1 MTGRREGLRGNSE
14 AKSELRAIDART
26 PDPHHVERRPK
37 LRGTDVGRI
46 VLRVAE
52 VRAVQAE
59 LPPVDLEPQP
69 GIEELVTRLRIVI
82 RDVPVL
88 TTDGGCVDP
97 RSSGYQSRRLADCPC
112 QRERKGK
119 REEGLNTM
127 PTCLRNIV

>member
-26 PDPHHVERRPK
+26 PDPRHVERRPK

-97 RSSGYQSRRLADCPC
+97 SAHRHIRADAVRP
-112 QRERKGK
+112 RGVD
-119 REEGLNTM
+119 GF
-127 PTCLRNIV
+127 